1 MLGLI
6 SQMRERKRQFYESFD
21 TTLLENIKKVK
32 KLVFFFFFFH
42 KKFLKIFTKPMLLRG
57 VWFTVMLHCAVILC
71 YNNLTLM

>member
-21 TTLLENIKKVK
+21 ITLLENIKKVK
-32 KLVFFFFFFH
+32 KLVFFFFH